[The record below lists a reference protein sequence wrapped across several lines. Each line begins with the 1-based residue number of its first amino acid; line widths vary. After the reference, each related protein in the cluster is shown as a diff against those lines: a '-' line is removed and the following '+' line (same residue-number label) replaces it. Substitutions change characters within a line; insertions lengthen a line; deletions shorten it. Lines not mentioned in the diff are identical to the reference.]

1 VWGFFVPLCV
11 SGTKKIAGLDP
22 FSVWLL
28 CFRNIAPLRGVAG
41 TAEVVLDAVAGG
53 HPTALHIQQ
62 ILIGKELIHAHQHD
76 ALLIAA

>member
-1 VWGFFVPLCV
+1 MGIFCTFVCV
-11 SGTKKIAGLDP
+11 RYQKIAGLDP

-53 HPTALHIQQ
+53 HPAALHIQQ